1 MDFLKDLL
9 ALFTRFTVAH
19 ERLAEANALIAQG
32 MVAGVLNAAASSA
45 PQPFTPVEP
54 ESGPVETPA
63 PGPAAE
69 KAEWDPYTAPQQGRY
84 GKALTAILD
93 RELAARGI
101 TLKPSATGAE
111 KHQALRDA
119 ASKPQPEPTMEQPSN
134 PFDQAPAP
142 APAEQPKVHTV
153 DEVRQALKQLT
164 VALGADAGVKRAYA
178 ILAEAGGGAK
188 QISEVK
194 PELYPAVMAA
204 VKRGLEGAA

>member
-32 MVAGVLNAAASSA
+32 MAAGVLNAAASSA
-45 PQPFTPVEP
+45 PQPFTPD
-54 ESGPVETPA
+54 
-63 PGPAAE
+63 PAAE

-119 ASKPQPEPTMEQPSN
+119 ASKPQALRDAASKPQPEPTMEQPSN

-142 APAEQPKVHTV
+142 APAEQPKVYTV
-153 DEVRQALKQLT
+153 DDVRQALKQLT

-204 VKRGLEGAA
+204 VKRGLEEAA